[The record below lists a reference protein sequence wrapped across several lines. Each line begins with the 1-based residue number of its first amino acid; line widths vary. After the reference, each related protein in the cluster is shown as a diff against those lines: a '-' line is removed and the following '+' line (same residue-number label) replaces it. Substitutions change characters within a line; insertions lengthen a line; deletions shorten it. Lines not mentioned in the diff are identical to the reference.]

1 MGLEDGTIRAV
12 TDLHFVKKKEI
23 ERKKEK
29 EKKER
34 KQPKLNIYK
43 VQ

>member
-1 MGLEDGTIRAV
+1 MLLEDGTIRAV
-12 TDLHFVKKKEI
+12 TDLHFVKKKE
-23 ERKKEK
+23 KEK
-29 EKKER
+29 ERKKER